1 MKTIIL
7 TAIIAFTVLST
18 EAKPLIIDYVLTDD
32 GVRYFER
39 VKYGVNENY
48 MIGITEAGEKVKFSK
63 EDITS
68 YRKNGDV
75 YKKTKLIGNSI
86 DFNDCVFMKLLQTRH
101 GFSLYCMIVSI
112 QWVMPFKDALFI
124 KAINWFWKLI
134 AITIYKSSIS
144 LSKNTNNFLIIAQT
158 LKRLSKKVHSCAFAP
173 KSPKGGLLKAR
184 WL

>member
-75 YKKTKLIGNSI
+75 YKKTKLIGNSK

-101 GFSLYCMIVSI
+101 GFSLYLYDCIDSMGNAVQRCFVYKGDQLVLEVDSDNYLQI
-112 QWVMPFKDALFI
+112 
-124 KAINWFWKLI
+124 INFFEQK
-134 AITIYKSSIS
+134 Y
-144 LSKNTNNFLIIAQT
+144 Q
-158 LKRLSKKVHSCAFAP
+158 
-173 KSPKGGLLKAR
+173 
-184 WL
+184 